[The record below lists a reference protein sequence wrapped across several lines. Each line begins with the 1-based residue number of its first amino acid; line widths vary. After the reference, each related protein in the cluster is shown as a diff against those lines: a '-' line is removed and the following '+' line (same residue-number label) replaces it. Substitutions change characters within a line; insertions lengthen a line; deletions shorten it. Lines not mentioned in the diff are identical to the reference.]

1 MEKTF
6 EKLDKIF
13 LFFVIYTVVFLVF
26 FKTLSYTLPFVLAF
40 LFAFFLRRPTR
51 FLMRKFKFSG
61 SLSSLITSVIFYTIL
76 FLALT
81 LLVASI
87 ISEIS
92 ALTVKLTKYISIQN
106 ISFEKTFEELQKH
119 YSNLH
124 PSITDAIE
132 SNLSNIT
139 TKLGDLVKQLL
150 NWVISFISSL
160 VTSIPYLAMLFIF
173 TLTSTYFFTK
183 DISSSHNSQIV
194 TNHFNKN
201 STRILYIFNETKKMI
216 FNYLK
221 SYLIVI
227 GITFLVTLIGFLIFG
242 VDYAF
247 ILSLLCAI
255 LDLLP
260 IVGMAM
266 VYVPLI
272 FVYAFVQGNIFKA
285 VALGVLYLIVLIVR
299 QIIEPKIVSSTLDI
313 HPVAVLA
320 SFFIGLKI
328 AGFTGMIYCL
338 FLVVFY
344 NIFKKVEVI

>member
-6 EKLDKIF
+6 EKLDKVF
-13 LFFVIYTVVFLVF
+13 LFFIIYTIVFLTF
-26 FKTLSYTLPFVLAF
+26 FKTLPYTLPFVLAF

-51 FLMRKFKFSG
+51 FLMRKFKLS
-61 SLSSLITSVIFYTIL
+61 SAISSLITSVVFYTVL

-81 LLVASI
+81 LLVTSI
-87 ISEIS
+87 ISEVS
-92 ALTVKLTKYISIQN
+92 AFAERLSKYISSQN
-106 ISFEKTFEELQKH
+106 FSFEETLEELQKY

-132 SNLSNIT
+132 KNLSNIT
-139 TKLGDLVKQLL
+139 TKLGAIVTALL
-150 NWVISFISSL
+150 NWVIGFITSL

-183 DISSSHNSQIV
+183 DISSSHNSQILS
-194 TNHFNKN
+194 NHFTKN
-201 STRILYIFNETKKMI
+201 STRILYIFNESKKMI

-227 GITFLVTLIGFLIFG
+227 GITFFATLVGFVIFG

-247 ILSLLCAI
+247 ILSLLSAL

-266 VYVPLI
+266 VYLPLI
-272 FVYAFVQGNIFKA
+272 FVYAFIQGDIFTA
-285 VALGVLYLIVLIVR
+285 VGLGVLYLIVLIVR
-299 QIIEPKIVSSTLDI
+299 QVIEPKIVSSTLDI

-320 SFFIGLKI
+320 SFFIGLKV
-328 AGFTGMIYCL
+328 AGFAGMIYCL

>member
-6 EKLDKIF
+6 EKVDKV
-13 LFFVIYTVVFLVF
+13 FFFFIIYTVVFFAF
-26 FKTLSYTLPFVLAF
+26 FKTLPYTLPFVLAF
-40 LFAFFLRRPTR
+40 MFAFFLRRPTR
-51 FLMRKFKFSG
+51 FLMRKFKLS
-61 SLSSLITSVIFYTIL
+61 SAISSLITSVVFYTVL
-76 FLALT
+76 FLGLT

-92 ALTVKLTKYISIQN
+92 EFAERLTQYIGSQN
-106 ISFEKTFEELQKH
+106 ISLEDTFAELQKY

-132 SNLSNIT
+132 KNLSNIT
-139 TKLGDLVKQLL
+139 NKLGTVVTSLL
-150 NWVISFISSL
+150 NWVIGFITSL

-194 TNHFNKN
+194 TNHFTKN
-201 STRILYIFNETKKMI
+201 STRILFIFNESKKMI

-227 GITFLVTLIGFLIFG
+227 GITFLVTLIGFIIFG

-247 ILSLLCAI
+247 ILSLVCAL

-260 IVGMAM
+260 VVGMAL

-272 FVYAFVQGNIFKA
+272 FIYGFIQGNIFKA

-320 SFFIGLKI
+320 SFFIGLKL

-344 NIFKKVEVI
+344 NIFKKVDVI

>member
-1 MEKTF
+1 MEKTL
-6 EKLDKIF
+6 EKMDKV
-13 LFFVIYTVVFLVF
+13 FFFFIIYTLVFFIF
-26 FKTLSYTLPFVLAF
+26 FKTLAYTLPFVLAF

-51 FLMRKFKFSG
+51 FLMRKFKLSA
-61 SLSSLITSVIFYTIL
+61 SLSSLITSVVFYTVL
-76 FLALT
+76 FLTLT
-81 LLVASI
+81 LLIVSI

-92 ALTVKLTKYISIQN
+92 TFIQKITLYVNSQN
-106 ISFEKTFEELQKH
+106 ISLEDTFAQLQKY

-124 PSITDAIE
+124 PSITAAIE
-132 SNLSNIT
+132 KNLSNIT
-139 TKLGDLVKQLL
+139 TKIGTIVTGLL
-150 NWVISFISSL
+150 NWVISFITSL
-160 VTSIPYLAMLFIF
+160 ATSIPYLAMLFIF

-194 TNHFNKN
+194 SNHFSKN
-201 STRILYIFNETKKMI
+201 STRILYIFNESKKMI
-216 FNYLK
+216 FNYVK

-227 GITFLVTLIGFLIFG
+227 GITFLVTLIGFIVFG

-260 IVGMAM
+260 VVGMAM
-266 VYVPLI
+266 VYIPLI
-272 FVYAFVQGNIFKA
+272 FVYGFIQGNIFKA
-285 VALGVLYLIVLIVR
+285 VALGVLYLIVLVVR

-320 SFFIGLKI
+320 SFFIGLKM

-344 NIFKKVEVI
+344 NIFKKVEVL